1 MLRSRTTRIVVSL
14 LLGFLLLL
22 PLYQLPALGAAAYT
36 VVAGDTLW
44 KISVRYQVGIDEI
57 LRANP
62 QIKNPD
68 WIYVGQVL
76 QIPTDS
82 STGSSFEQQVLDLT
96 NAERVKAG
104 LAPLRWNWELARV
117 ARFKSQDMRDR
128 NYFSHNS
135 PTYGSPFTIMKN
147 FGIKYTA
154 AGENIAAGYTSAQAV
169 VRGWMNSPGHR
180 QNILNP
186 NFNQIG
192 VGYAAGGSYRH
203 YWTQMFI
210 RG

>member
-1 MLRSRTTRIVVSL
+1 MLRNRMTRIAVSL
-14 LLGFLLLL
+14 FLGFFLLL
-22 PLYQLPALGAAAYT
+22 PLAQLPALGATTYT

-57 LRANP
+57 LQANP

-76 QIPTDS
+76 QLPANPPA
-82 STGSSFEQQVLDLT
+82 GSSFEQQVFELT

-128 NYFSHNS
+128 SYFSHNS
-135 PTYGSPFTIMKN
+135 PTYGSLFTMMKN
-147 FGIKYTA
+147 FGIKYSA
-154 AGENIAAGYTSAQAV
+154 AGENIAAGYSSAQAV
-169 VRGWMNSPGHR
+169 VQGWMNSSGHR

-192 VGYAAGGSYRH
+192 IGYAAGGSYRH